1 MDVLNSMT
9 PQDATTCTHI
19 GTGGPVSAP
28 PQVVILAD
36 DLTGACD
43 SAASFLG
50 SERSA
55 WVWLRD
61 RTVSANAANV
71 WSFSTESRN
80 QTPVVAG
87 ERVKKLIEGLA
98 GLPPSTLFFKK
109 VDSAGRGCFAEEMAA
124 ASTSMGADLVVYSPS
139 FPEMGRLVLNGYLH
153 VHDGTGE
160 RRKTPIH
167 DLVPQHMHPSIGL
180 IQRGTDMLVEQS
192 LRREAGAG
200 KHLLVC
206 DASESEDLERL
217 VRVAS
222 RLPQR
227 LLWAGSAGLGRELA
241 RVLSSSTSMLR
252 GTRVPVRGRT
262 LIITGS
268 SHPVTQL
275 QLDRLTTVMSK
286 SSLPCVTIQVRYGE
300 SSDDNLRKA
309 FREAGTVG
317 SLVLTGGDTAATV
330 LRALGAE
337 AIEIAGEVTVGV
349 PWGILH
355 GGLANGCVV
364 VTKSGGFGSENA
376 LVDAVDFCHGV
387 VS

>member
-1 MDVLNSMT
+1 MHVLNSMT
-9 PQDATTCTHI
+9 LQDAATYTHVD
-19 GTGGPVSAP
+19 TEGPVSVR

-43 SAASFLG
+43 SAASFLCP
-50 SERSA
+50 ERSA

-61 RTVSANAANV
+61 GFVGANAANV

-80 QTPVVAG
+80 ETPVVAR
-87 ERVKKLIEGLA
+87 ERMKKLIEGLA

-109 VDSAGRGCFAEEMAA
+109 VDSAGRGCFAEEIAA
-124 ASTSMGADLVVYSPS
+124 ASESIGADLVVYSPS
-139 FPEMGRLVLNGYLH
+139 FPEMGRFVLHGSLH
-153 VHDGTGE
+153 IHDVTGE
-160 RRKTPIH
+160 CRKTRIH
-167 DLVPQHMHPSIGL
+167 DLVPQQMHASIGL
-180 IQRGTDMLVEQS
+180 IPRGTDMLVEQS
-192 LRREAGAG
+192 LRRETGEG

-241 RVLSSSTSMLR
+241 RALSSTTSMLR

-262 LIITGS
+262 LIFTGS

-275 QLDRLTTVMSK
+275 QIDRLTKAMSENP
-286 SSLPCVTIQVRYGE
+286 LPCITIQVRCGE
-300 SSDDNLRKA
+300 CSGDNLRKA

-337 AIEIAGEVTVGV
+337 AIEIAGEMTVGV

-355 GGLANGCVV
+355 GGLAGGCVV

-376 LVDAVDFCHGV
+376 LVEAVHFCQGV
-387 VS
+387 AS